1 MFNKQ
6 RVPVA
11 LFSSTD
17 EGAPQFKKQ
26 AGDIFKIVKACLV
39 SGYGSKSSLGWEL
52 KFESGNQGI
61 FMPTDRKGTGWGL
74 SFGNDTGSVIKLD
87 VVKNPTSLTNN
98 EQNAGL
104 EFLNKFVYQFSGS
117 NASDFSWKLIGH
129 SLGFIILLTSKGT
142 YAGRSVILYFARV
155 PSLAAADDNN
165 YYVISSTST
174 GNYLDQGDLRNRNCF
189 IRDYKGDLAKACN
202 FASKSLMY
210 YSNTAYPSKII
221 NGFFADD
228 VYITE
233 WTDGSNY
240 SLRGYLSGIMAIS
253 EDSRELAK
261 DEPYKNL
268 DGSNDQYLCF
278 NIIGGGIYQESGYAK
293 KPVNI
298 LVNITAWEV

>member
-6 RVPVA
+6 RVPVT

-17 EGAPQFKKQ
+17 EGAPRFSSK

-39 SGYGSKSSLGWEL
+39 NGYGSKQSLGWEL

-61 FMPTDRKGTGWGL
+61 FMPTDIKHTGWGL
-74 SFGNDTGSVIKLD
+74 SFGTDTGSVIKLD
-87 VVKNPTSLTNN
+87 AVKNPTSLTAN
-98 EQNAGL
+98 EQDAKL
-104 EFLNKFVYQFSGS
+104 EFLNKFTYQFSGG
-117 NASDFSWKLIGH
+117 NTSDFSWKLIGH
-129 SLGFIILLTSKGT
+129 SLGFILLLTSKKAYYGK
-142 YAGRSVILYFARV
+142 SVILYFGRV

-165 YYVISSTST
+165 YYVIASASS
-174 GNYLDQGDLRNRNCF
+174 GNYLDQGDLRNRNGF

-210 YSNTAYPSKII
+210 YSNTVYPSKII

-253 EDSRELAK
+253 EDSQELVRG
-261 DEPYKNL
+261 EPYKNL
-268 DGSNDQYLCF
+268 DGSDDQYLCF
-278 NIIGGGIYQESGYAK
+278 NIINGGIYQEGGYAK
-293 KPVNI
+293 RPVNI

>member
-6 RVPVA
+6 RVPVT

-17 EGAPQFKKQ
+17 EGAPQFTKK

-39 SGYGSKSSLGWEL
+39 TGYGSKTALGWEL

-61 FMPTDRKGTGWGL
+61 FIPTDRRQTGWGL
-74 SFGNDTGSVIKLD
+74 SFVQDLDSYIKLD
-87 VVKNPTSLTNN
+87 VVKNPTSMTTN
-98 EQNAGL
+98 EQNSGL
-104 EFLNKFVYQFSGS
+104 EFLNKFTYQFSGS
-117 NASDFSWKLIGH
+117 GVSDFSWKLIGH
-129 SLGFIILLTSKGT
+129 SLGFVLLLTSKRTQYGK
-142 YAGRSVILYFARV
+142 SVILYFGRV

-165 YYVISSTST
+165 YYVIVSTST
-174 GNYLDQGDLRNRNCF
+174 GNYLDQGDFRNRNSF

-253 EDSRELAK
+253 EDSYELARN
-261 DEPYKNL
+261 EPYKNL
-268 DGSNDQYLCF
+268 DGSDDQYLCF
-278 NIIGGGIYQESGYAK
+278 NIINGGINQEGGYAK
-293 KPVNI
+293 RPVNI

>member
-6 RVPVA
+6 RVPVT

-17 EGAPQFKKQ
+17 EGAPQFTRK

-52 KFESGNQGI
+52 KFESGTQGI
-61 FMPTDRKGTGWGL
+61 FMPVDRKSIGWGL

-87 VVKNPTSLTNN
+87 AVKNPTSMTTN
-98 EQNAGL
+98 EQDAKL
-104 EFLNKFVYQFSGS
+104 EFLNKFTYQFSGWY
-117 NASDFSWKLIGH
+117 ASDFSWKLIGH
-129 SLGFIILLTSKGT
+129 SLGFVLFLTSKFNQNGK
-142 YAGRSVILYFARV
+142 SIILYFGRV

-165 YYVISSTST
+165 YYVIASTSS
-174 GNYLDQGDLRNRNCF
+174 GNYLDQGDLINRNCF

-210 YSNTAYPSKII
+210 YSNTQYPSKII

-253 EDSRELAK
+253 EDSQELAK

-268 DGSNDQYLCF
+268 DGSDDEYLCF
-278 NIIGGGIYQESGYAK
+278 NIISNGIYQEGGYAK
-293 KPVNI
+293 RPVNI

>member
-6 RVPVA
+6 RVPVT

-17 EGAPQFKKQ
+17 EGAPQFSKKT
-26 AGDIFKIVKACLV
+26 GDIFKIVKACLV
-39 SGYGSKSSLGWEL
+39 SGYGRKSSLGWEL
-52 KFESGNQGI
+52 KFESGVQGI

-74 SFGNDTGSVIKLD
+74 SFGNDSGSVIKLD
-87 VVKNPTSLTNN
+87 VVKNPTSLTAN
-98 EQNAGL
+98 EGNSELG
-104 EFLNKFVYQFSGS
+104 FLNKFTYQFSGS
-117 NASDFSWKLIGH
+117 DSSVFSWKLIGH
-129 SLGFIILLTSKGT
+129 SLGFILLLTSKNT
-142 YAGRSVILYFARV
+142 YAGKSVILYFGRV

-165 YYVISSTST
+165 YYVIVSTST
-174 GNYLDQGDLRNRNCF
+174 GNYLNQGDLRNRNCF

-210 YSNTAYPSKII
+210 YSNTVYPSKII

-228 VYITE
+228 VYIIE
-233 WTDGSNY
+233 WTDNSNY

-253 EDSRELAK
+253 EDSQELAK

-268 DGSNDQYLCF
+268 DGSDDQYLCF
-278 NIIGGGIYQESGYAK
+278 NIISGGINQEGGFAK
-293 KPVNI
+293 SPVNI